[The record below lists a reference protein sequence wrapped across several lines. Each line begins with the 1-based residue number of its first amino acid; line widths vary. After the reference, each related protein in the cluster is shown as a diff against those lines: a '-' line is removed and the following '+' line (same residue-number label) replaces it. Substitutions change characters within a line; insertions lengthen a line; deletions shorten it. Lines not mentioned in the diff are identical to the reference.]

1 VEGTGA
7 LAGVDVDMHDISDT
21 VMTLAAIAP
30 LASGPTRIRNIANIR
45 IKETDRLAAIAA
57 ELEKLGQHVTQGD
70 DFIVIDPRPITP
82 ALVHCYN
89 DHRIAMSFTV
99 LGLAAGNVQID
110 DPACVAKTY
119 PTFWDDVKT
128 CYESVGQKV
137 NW

>member
-1 VEGTGA
+1 
-7 LAGVDVDMHDISDT
+7 
-21 VMTLAAIAP
+21 MTLAAIAP

-70 DFIVIDPRPITP
+70 DFIVIEPRPITP

-119 PTFWDDVKT
+119 PTFWDDVRK